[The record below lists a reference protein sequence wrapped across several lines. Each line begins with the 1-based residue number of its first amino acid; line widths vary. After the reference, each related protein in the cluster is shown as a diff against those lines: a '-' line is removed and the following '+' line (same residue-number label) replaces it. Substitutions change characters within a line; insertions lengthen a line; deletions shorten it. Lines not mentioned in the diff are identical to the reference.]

1 MKFIGYLIIADALIP
16 FEFMENIRGR
26 RVALRSYYNANLV
39 AKDNPSYATIL
50 IHIYARDIR

>member
-1 MKFIGYLIIADALIP
+1 MKFIGYLIITDVLIT

-26 RVALRSYYNANLV
+26 RVASRSYYNATLV